1 MYSYTILPQYPTHSY
16 NLRRNTMSMYSCDNR
31 KSSRFYG
38 EIPIEFK
45 NGVGT
50 TRDYSADGVFFTT
63 DQPVAL
69 GEQIEFFM
77 VLRYLGTH
85 QPVRVQCE
93 AQVVRIEPGA
103 SWTGAAAV
111 INSHSIEMARN

>member
-1 MYSYTILPQYPTHSY
+1 MYSYTILLQHPTHSY
-16 NLRRNTMSMYSCDNR
+16 NLRRHTMSMYSRDNR

-77 VLRYLGTH
+77 VLRYLGTQ

-111 INSHSIEMARN
+111 INRHSIEMAA

>member
-1 MYSYTILPQYPTHSY
+1 MSIY
-16 NLRRNTMSMYSCDNR
+16 NRDNR

-38 EIPIEFK
+38 EIPVEFK

-69 GEQIEFFM
+69 GEQIEFFL
-77 VLRYLGTH
+77 VLRHLGTQH
-85 QPVRVQCE
+85 PVRVQCGAE
-93 AQVVRIEPGA
+93 VVRIESGA

-111 INSHSIEMARN
+111 INRHSIEMAA